1 MQSPQPPG
9 PPAQPSRLGR
19 LGAFC
24 ARHPV
29 WVIAAWL
36 VLLAGAVL
44 GRQLAAPAY
53 SDQIT
58 LPSTQSR
65 TGADLLA
72 GSAPG
77 AGDPS
82 GRVVFHVGSGSL
94 AGHRHAVD
102 ASVADLAEMPHVTA
116 ASPVVTSA
124 DGRTAYTTVSFDRQ
138 VKTLGHG
145 YAGTLDAATAPARAS
160 GVEVAYGGDLNQVV
174 RPPADDKASETVGVV
189 VALLILVL
197 AFGSVAAALLPLV
210 TALIS
215 VGVGISVVGIVA
227 GALTLATAA
236 PTLATMIGLGVGID
250 YALFLTTRF
259 RQDLIDG
266 HEPVDAAG
274 RTAASSGRAVVVAA
288 VTVAVA
294 MLSLYACG
302 LSFIGRMGLAA
313 TIVVIIT
320 GAAALTLVPAAL
332 GLVGRRIDRF
342 ALRRPVAETT
352 GGRDGWYRYAALV
365 ARHPWKFLT
374 AGTLLLA
381 LCAVPLF
388 SMRLGHVDD
397 GADRAGSTTREAYD
411 WIAGGQGPG
420 FGPGANGPFLLV
432 TDLHHATVPADRIG
446 EELTA
451 ALRDTAGIARFTPLT
466 PSPDGK
472 LLVSTVTPAGGPQS
486 AETGS
491 LFTTLTGTT
500 LPTALSGTGAEGY
513 LTGSTAAQLDF
524 RDTVKD
530 RLPLIIGI
538 VLAAALLLLTV
549 VFRSVVVPLKAV
561 ALNLFTTAASY
572 GILVAVFQ
580 WGWGSGLIGLSQPV
594 PIESFVPMMMFAIVF
609 GLSMD
614 YEIFLLSAIAGSWQR
629 TRDNTFAVG
638 TGLAATGRVISSAA
652 LIMTA
657 VFLSFAASP
666 AVVVKMLALGL
677 AVSVI
682 LDATVVRLVLVPSAM
697 FLMGRANWW
706 LPPFLDRLLP
716 HTDPHGD
723 GEREPGPERGRE
735 PERDWE
741 GGSECDS
748 EHGSEHESE
757 SDPHIGHHPRAG
769 TGSGRGE
776 A

>member
-1 MQSPQPPG
+1 MHHPQPPG
-9 PPAQPSRLGR
+9 ARPRASRLSRLG
-19 LGAFC
+19 ACC

-29 WVIAAWL
+29 RVIAVWL
-36 VLLAGAVL
+36 VLLAAVVL
-44 GRQLAAPAY
+44 GRQLAAPVY

-72 GSAPG
+72 GSAPR
-77 AGDPS
+77 AADPS
-82 GRVVFHVGSGSL
+82 GRVVFHTGSGSL
-94 AGHRHAVD
+94 SAHRQALD
-102 ASVADLAEMPHVTA
+102 ESLADLARMPHVTA
-116 ASPVVTSA
+116 ASPVLTSA

-138 VKTLGHG
+138 VKTLGHA
-145 YAGTLDAATAPARAS
+145 YADTLDGATAAARAS

-174 RPPADDKASETVGVV
+174 RPPADDRAAEAVGVV
-189 VALLILVL
+189 VALLILIL
-197 AFGSVAAALLPLV
+197 AFGSIAAALLPLV
-210 TALIS
+210 TALVS
-215 VGVGISVVGIVA
+215 VGVGLGVVGIVA
-227 GALTLATAA
+227 GAVTFATAA

-266 HEPVDAAG
+266 HDPVDAAG
-274 RTAASSGRAVVVAA
+274 RTAATSGRAVVVAA

-313 TIVVIIT
+313 AIVVIIT

-342 ALRRPVAETT
+342 ALRRPVAETS
-352 GGRDGWYRYAALV
+352 GDHDGWHRYAALV

-381 LCAVPLF
+381 LCSVPLF

-397 GADRAGSTTREAYD
+397 GADKAGSTTRLAYD
-411 WIAGGQGPG
+411 WIAGAQGPG
-420 FGPGANGPFLLV
+420 FGPGANGPFVLV
-432 TDLHHATVPADRIG
+432 ADLHHAAVPADRISG
-446 EELTA
+446 GLTA
-451 ALRDTAGIARFTPLT
+451 ALRDTAGVARFTPLT

-472 LLVSTVTPAGGPQS
+472 LLISTVTAGTGPQS
-486 AETGS
+486 AGTGR
-491 LFTTLTGTT
+491 LFTQLTGTT
-500 LPTALSGTGAEGY
+500 LPDALNGTGAEAY
-513 LTGSTAAQLDF
+513 LTGSTAGQLDF
-524 RDTVKD
+524 RDTVKE

-538 VLAAALLLLTV
+538 VLAAALVLLTA

-572 GILVAVFQ
+572 GVLVAVFQ
-580 WGWGSGLIGLSQPV
+580 WGWGSGLIGLTEPV

-614 YEIFLLSAIAGSWQR
+614 YEIFLLSAIAGSWHR
-629 TRDNTFAVG
+629 TKDNALAVG

-657 VFLSFAASP
+657 VFLSFAGSA

-706 LPPFLDRLLP
+706 LPGFLDRILP
-716 HTDPHGD
+716 NPQGGHGPAPD
-723 GEREPGPERGRE
+723 AGVG
-735 PERDWE
+735 
-741 GGSECDS
+741 
-748 EHGSEHESE
+748 
-757 SDPHIGHHPRAG
+757 IGA
-769 TGSGRGE
+769 GRGE

>member
-1 MQSPQPPG
+1 MHSPLG
-9 PPAQPSRLGR
+9 RTSRLGR
-19 LGAFC
+19 LGGFC

-36 VLLAGAVL
+36 LLLAGAMASS
-44 GRQLAAPAY
+44 RLAAPVY

-72 GSAPG
+72 ASAPG
-77 AGDPS
+77 LGDPN
-82 GRVVFHVGSGSL
+82 GRVVFHVDSGSL
-94 AGHRHAVD
+94 AGHRQAVD
-102 ASVADLAEMPHVTA
+102 ESAARLARMPHVTA

-138 VKTLGHG
+138 VKTLGHE
-145 YAGTLDAATAPARAS
+145 YTGTLDAATAAARDS

-174 RPPADDKASETVGVV
+174 RPPVDDRAREAAGVL
-189 VALLILVL
+189 VALLILLL
-197 AFGSVAAALLPLV
+197 AFGSIAAALLPLL
-210 TALIS
+210 TAVVS
-215 VGVGISVVGIVA
+215 VGVGLGIVGIVA
-227 GALTLATAA
+227 GVVSFATAA

-259 RQDLIDG
+259 RQDLLDG
-266 HEPVDAAG
+266 HDPVDAAA
-274 RTAASSGRAVVVAA
+274 RTAATSGRAVVVAA

-294 MLSLYACG
+294 MLSLYTCG
-302 LSFIGRMGLAA
+302 LTFIGRMGLAA
-313 TIVVIIT
+313 TLVVVVT

-342 ALRRPVAETT
+342 ALRRPVAETS
-352 GGRDGWYRYAALV
+352 GDHDGWHRYAALV

-388 SMRLGHVDD
+388 SLRLGHVDD
-397 GADRAGSTTREAYD
+397 GADRAGSTTRTAYD
-411 WIAGGQGPG
+411 WIAEGEGPG
-420 FGPGANGPFLLV
+420 FGPGANGPFVLV
-432 TDLHHATVPADRIG
+432 ADLHDVAVPADRIG
-446 EELTA
+446 AELTA
-451 ALRDTAGIARFTPLT
+451 ALRDTAGIAGFTPLA
-466 PSPDGK
+466 PSPDGR
-472 LLVSTVTPAGGPQS
+472 LLVSTVTPATGPQS
-486 AETGS
+486 AGTGS

-500 LPTALSGTGAEGY
+500 LPSALKGTGAEGY
-513 LTGSTAAQLDF
+513 LTGSTAGQLDF

-530 RLPLIIGI
+530 RLPLIIAI
-538 VLAAALLLLTV
+538 VLAAALVLLTF

-572 GILVAVFQ
+572 GVLVAVFQ
-580 WGWGSGLIGLSQPV
+580 WGWGSGLIGVSEPV

-614 YEIFLLSAIAGSWQR
+614 YEIFLLSAIAGSWRR
-629 TRDNTFAVG
+629 TGDNTLAVG

-666 AVVVKMLALGL
+666 TVVVKMLAVGL

-706 LPPFLDRLLP
+706 LPPFLDRILP
-716 HTDPHGD
+716 RQHDEDAAGPGPSP
-723 GEREPGPERGRE
+723 EPGEAVGPAGSGA
-735 PERDWE
+735 PA
-741 GGSECDS
+741 GSEAAAAS
-748 EHGSEHESE
+748 GT
-757 SDPHIGHHPRAG
+757 PAAAVG
-769 TGSGRGE
+769 TGGVRGE

>member
-1 MQSPQPPG
+1 MHHPQPPEG
-9 PPAQPSRLGR
+9 RPPASRLSRLGT
-19 LGAFC
+19 LC

-29 WVIAAWL
+29 RVIAVWL
-36 VLLAGAVL
+36 LLLAVAVL
-44 GRQLAAPAY
+44 GRQLAAAAY

-65 TGADLLA
+65 TGADLLT
-72 GSAPG
+72 GSAPR
-77 AGDPS
+77 AADPS
-82 GRVVFHVGSGSL
+82 GRVVFHVDSGSL
-94 AGHRHAVD
+94 SGHRQAMD
-102 ASVADLAEMPHVTA
+102 ESVADLAGMPHVTA

-138 VKTLGHG
+138 LKTLGHA
-145 YAGTLDAATAPARAS
+145 YTDTLDTATAAARAS
-160 GVEVAYGGDLNQVV
+160 GVEVAYGGDLDQVV
-174 RPPADDKASETVGVV
+174 RPPADDRTAEVVGVL

-197 AFGSVAAALLPLV
+197 AFGSIAAALLPLA
-210 TALIS
+210 TAL
-215 VGVGISVVGIVA
+215 VGVGVGLGVVGIVA
-227 GALTLATAA
+227 GAVTFATAA

-266 HEPVDAAG
+266 HDPVDAAG
-274 RTAASSGRAVVVAA
+274 RTAATSGRAVVVAA

-294 MLSLYACG
+294 MLSLYTCG
-302 LSFIGRMGLAA
+302 LTFIGRMGLAA

-332 GLVGRRIDRF
+332 GLVGRRIDRY
-342 ALRRPVAETT
+342 ALRRPVAETS
-352 GGRDGWYRYAALV
+352 GDHDGWHRYAALV

-381 LCAVPLF
+381 LCSVPLF

-397 GADRAGSTTREAYD
+397 GADKAGSTTREAYD
-411 WIAGGQGPG
+411 WIAGAQGPG
-420 FGPGANGPFLLV
+420 FGPGANGPFVLV
-432 TDLHHATVPADRIG
+432 TDLHHTTVPADRIG
-446 EELTA
+446 GELTA
-451 ALRDTAGIARFTPLT
+451 ALRDTAGVARFTPLA

-472 LLVSTVTPAGGPQS
+472 LLISTVTPATGPQS
-486 AETGS
+486 AGTGS

-500 LPTALSGTGAEGY
+500 LPTALSGTGAEAY
-513 LTGSTAAQLDF
+513 LTGSTAGQLDF
-524 RDTVKD
+524 RDTVEE

-538 VLAAALLLLTV
+538 VLAAALVLLTV

-572 GILVAVFQ
+572 GVLVAVFQ
-580 WGWGSGLIGLSQPV
+580 WGWGSGLIGLTQPV

-614 YEIFLLSAIAGSWQR
+614 YEIFLLSAITRSWHR
-629 TRDNTFAVG
+629 TKDNTLAVG

-657 VFLSFAASP
+657 VFLSFAGSAT
-666 AVVVKMLALGL
+666 VVVKMLALGL
-677 AVSVI
+677 AVSVV

-706 LPPFLDRLLP
+706 LPGFLDRLLP
-716 HTDPHGD
+716 DPWGGHRPTPAAGGD
-723 GEREPGPERGRE
+723 AG
-735 PERDWE
+735 
-741 GGSECDS
+741 
-748 EHGSEHESE
+748 
-757 SDPHIGHHPRAG
+757 AG
-769 TGSGRGE
+769 TGTGRGE